1 MADES
6 NNPLFFRRILITID
20 EDDRPSTSRAF
31 RFALTMARDYQAHLG
46 IASVLENNDI
56 SIYESLMPDKL
67 NQKRDHLKAIVQDY
81 ANRAKAFVVEDVR
94 SIVGEGGDVDD
105 VILQKIVPEFKPDL
119 IVSGADVDFASHGR
133 PGAIGLRLAKKSDVS
148 VIVIR

>member
-67 NQKRDHLKAIVQDY
+67 NQKRDHLKTIVQDY
-81 ANRAKAFVVEDVR
+81 ANRAKAFGVEDVR

>member
-31 RFALTMARDYQAHLG
+31 RFALTIARDYQAHLG

-81 ANRAKAFVVEDVR
+81 ANRAKAFGVEDVR

>member
-81 ANRAKAFVVEDVR
+81 ANRAKAFGVEDVR

>member
-31 RFALTMARDYQAHLG
+31 RFAMTMARDYRAHLG
-46 IASVLENNDI
+46 IASVLESNDI

-67 NQKRDHLKAIVQDY
+67 NEKRDELKAIVKGY
-81 ANRAKAFVVEDVR
+81 ADQATAFGVEDVR
-94 SIVGEGGDVDD
+94 SIVAEDGDVDD
-105 VILQKIVPEFKPDL
+105 VVLQKIIPEFKPDL
-119 IVSGADVDFASHGR
+119 VVCGADVDFASHGH

>member
-1 MADES
+1 MADEI

-31 RFALTMARDYQAHLG
+31 RFAMTMARDYQAHLG
-46 IASVLENNDI
+46 IASVLESDDI

-67 NQKRDHLKAIVQDY
+67 NEKRDHLKAIVKSY
-81 ANRAKAFVVEDVR
+81 ADQATAFGVEDVR
-94 SIVGEGGDVDD
+94 AIVGEGGDVDD
-105 VILQKIVPEFKPDL
+105 VVLQKIVPDFQPDL
-119 IVSGADVDFASHGR
+119 IVCGADVDFASHGH